1 LNDNFKSN
9 DHGNC
14 NYTKPLTN
22 PAFGA
27 WHEPQHMP
35 ALPLSDALRYIV

>member
-1 LNDNFKSN
+1 LNGNR
-9 DHGNC
+9 HGKINC
-14 NYTKPLTN
+14 NCNCTMPLTN

-27 WHEPQHMP
+27 SHEPQRMP